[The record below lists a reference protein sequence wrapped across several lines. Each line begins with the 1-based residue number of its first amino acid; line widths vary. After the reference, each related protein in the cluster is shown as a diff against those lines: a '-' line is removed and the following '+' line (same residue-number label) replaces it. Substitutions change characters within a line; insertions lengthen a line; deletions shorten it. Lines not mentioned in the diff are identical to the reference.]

1 MALDSQSPI
10 PLSSAKEIQRRGSR
24 IDPQHM
30 IAVSPAVLREMLA
43 DVVDEKVT
51 AKMTRLETSINR
63 MMDHFDAVKRGEVED
78 AALCFTTSDQD
89 SDLALAKVN
98 IASDD
103 FYRYTSQMVADELN
117 IRLYD
122 VQKMVTLLHIRSN
135 TEFHT
140 TIRTGKTCEVHK
152 YSDAALKRFREALKS
167 GDYVAKPPNQRKPS
181 S

>member
-10 PLSSAKEIQRRGSR
+10 PLSSAKEIQRRSGR
-24 IDPQHM
+24 IDPQHL
-30 IAVSPAVLREMLA
+30 IAVSPAVLREMLG

-63 MMDHFDAVKRGEVED
+63 MMDHFDAVKRGEAED
-78 AALCFTTSDQD
+78 AALCFTTNDQG

-98 IASDD
+98 VASDD

-117 IRLYD
+117 VRLYD
-122 VQKMVTLLHIRSN
+122 VQQMVILLDIRSN

-140 TIRTGKTCEVHK
+140 TIKTGKTCEVHK
-152 YSDAALKRFREALKS
+152 YSDAALKRFREALENS
-167 GDYVAKPPNQRKPS
+167 EYMAKPPSQRKT
-181 S
+181 